1 MSEMDDAQEA
11 ARSFVRDDA
20 GFAQVTT
27 LDIKGFP
34 VSRSMTAFLA
44 NDWSI
49 SLVQRRS
56 HQRMNQ
62 MRRDPHILVT
72 WVGTPAPGA
81 TNERPHV
88 FDIGQLPPRVVF
100 VRATTHFMDEGWTL
114 DCYQREVQR
123 QRAHGFDR
131 APLRTPDQVRE
142 DLVGVRLEPYRVR
155 LEGFGEGAQSFDWTI
170 DATLGAS

>member
-1 MSEMDDAQEA
+1 MSPLDDAQEL
-11 ARSFVRDDA
+11 ARSFVREEA

-44 NDWSI
+44 DDWSI

-72 WVGTPAPGA
+72 WVGSPAPGA

-88 FDIGQLPPRVVF
+88 FDIGRLPPRVVF
-100 VRATTHFMDEGWTL
+100 VRATTQFMDEAWTL
-114 DCYQREVQR
+114 DCYLREVHR
-123 QRAHGFDR
+123 QRAQGFDR
-131 APLRTPDQVRE
+131 APLRTPEQVRE
-142 DLVGVRLEPYRVR
+142 DLVGVRLAPYRVR

>member
-1 MSEMDDAQEA
+1 MSPLDDAQEA
-11 ARSFVRDDA
+11 ARSFVRKEA

-27 LDIKGFP
+27 LDMKGFP

-44 NDWSI
+44 DDWSI
-49 SLVQRRS
+49 SLVQRGI
-56 HQRMNQ
+56 HQRMSQ

-72 WVGTPAPGA
+72 WVGSPAPGA

-88 FDIGQLPPRVVF
+88 FDIGRLPPRVVF
-100 VRATTHFMDEGWTL
+100 VRATTQFMDEAWTL
-114 DCYQREVQR
+114 DCYMREVHR
-123 QRAHGFDR
+123 QRAQGFDR
-131 APLRTPDQVRE
+131 APLRTPEQVRK
-142 DLVGVRLEPYRVR
+142 DLVGVRLAPYRVR